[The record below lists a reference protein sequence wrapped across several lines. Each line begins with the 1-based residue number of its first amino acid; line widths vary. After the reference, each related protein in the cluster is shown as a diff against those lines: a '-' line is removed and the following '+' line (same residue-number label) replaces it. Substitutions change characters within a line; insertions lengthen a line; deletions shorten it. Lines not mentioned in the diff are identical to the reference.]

1 VSGTSKQ
8 DIAFGPF
15 RLDGH
20 RRSLTRDGVPAAVG
34 GRAVD
39 VLLALASAGGET
51 VGKSALLDQVWPG
64 QIVEE
69 NNLQVHISALRKALG
84 EGWIVTVPGRG
95 YRLVVPVAHV
105 DPRLADDHLTGSKPS
120 IAVLPFVDMCC
131 DSDQEHFAD
140 GMAGEIRAALSHLRS
155 FFVIARNSSFSY
167 KHRTVD
173 VREVGRELGVRY
185 VLEGSVRCGGE
196 RLRVGV
202 QLVDT
207 ETGSLVWTDSYDRR
221 LADIFPLQDEIT
233 EAVARAIE
241 PAISIAEQQRAARKA
256 PGNLSA
262 WEAYQR
268 GLWLVSRPTAQN
280 RAQAR
285 AHFERAVELDPMFAP
300 PYAHLASMHILDAAS
315 YLVRPA
321 AEAAE
326 LAEPLARRAIE
337 LDPHDA
343 DAHAIATIVDAWK
356 GDWEGALARAEQAV
370 AMNPNSVLAHRAR
383 AFCLYNFRRRAE
395 ARAELMT
402 CLRLNSRDPQNWLIL
417 LQLALTHYLEGDN
430 LAALAVLQDAVRLY
444 PSEPQI
450 VVLLAAALG
459 QLGRPAEGLEALRR
473 AESLLPAGGSL
484 QVPLRAPFKFA
495 EDHEQILEGLRNSGW
510 PG

>member
-1 VSGTSKQ
+1 
-8 DIAFGPF
+8 
-15 RLDGH
+15 
-20 RRSLTRDGVPAAVG
+20 
-34 GRAVD
+34 
-39 VLLALASAGGET
+39 
-51 VGKSALLDQVWPG
+51 
-64 QIVEE
+64 
-69 NNLQVHISALRKALG
+69 
-84 EGWIVTVPGRG
+84 
-95 YRLVVPVAHV
+95 
-105 DPRLADDHLTGSKPS
+105 
-120 IAVLPFVDMCC
+120 
-131 DSDQEHFAD
+131 
-140 GMAGEIRAALSHLRS
+140 
-155 FFVIARNSSFSY
+155 
-167 KHRTVD
+167 
-173 VREVGRELGVRY
+173 
-185 VLEGSVRCGGE
+185 
-196 RLRVGV
+196 
-202 QLVDT
+202 
-207 ETGSLVWTDSYDRR
+207 
-221 LADIFPLQDEIT
+221 
-233 EAVARAIE
+233 
-241 PAISIAEQQRAARKA
+241 
-256 PGNLSA
+256 
-262 WEAYQR
+262 
-268 GLWLVSRPTAQN
+268 
-280 RAQAR
+280 
-285 AHFERAVELDPMFAP
+285 
-300 PYAHLASMHILDAAS
+300 MHILDAAS

-417 LQLALTHYLEGDN
+417 LQLALTHYLDGDN